1 MSIPRR
7 AFRAPRSLPAA
18 ARAARLGAAG
28 LVLLAAPAAL
38 RAQGG
43 GQEFT
48 RQGLY
53 VATFEPDAGA
63 NLKLGRQAAD
73 AVRDRIE
80 KLIEGKDSQ
89 VITLSDARRRIPDLT
104 FALDTVYPVGVVETI
119 VRQARG
125 DEFVVG
131 RVARRGG
138 TVQLTG
144 ELRLMRDRGTRQP
157 ISASGPRLEAAADQ
171 FARAVAAARAQLVP
185 QRRCANALMDNRA
198 EQAVQAARAG
208 IQAYARGTF
217 ARACLVSAMRVA
229 GAPAGDLLSES
240 RELLA
245 IDSLSRQGLESAA
258 RALDALRRRD
268 ESATMWT
275 RLIATDS
282 TSTATIAFG
291 VRGLLEGGNARRAEP
306 LILAAAA
313 ENRDAMELQRLRW
326 QVTFENRSWPRAVEA
341 GELLLARDSLADRD
355 STLYTRLATA
365 HRANGSVLRALE
377 LSARGVMKFPKDARL
392 YALYAE
398 IVRAE
403 SDSVVPRGLALF
415 PKSAELNTLAA
426 RVARASGRLADAA
439 EATRRAVEA
448 DSALP
453 QGLLT
458 LAQAEFD
465 LGRPDSALVA
475 LGRALARGEDSTLVA
490 QFALAKGNA
499 LLRAAGQTKARG
511 DYARAL
517 RFFHVADS
525 VRTSPQSKFLLG
537 TAALQVASAAIREAP
552 QEKDRALSC
561 ALAREGA
568 VTVAA
573 ARSGLEAGQ
582 ALAPDAAR
590 QYLEYVAQLEPFA
603 QKQLASSCEGVPPA
617 ATAGTT
623 SSTTTAPAAAP
634 PTR

>member
-1 MSIPRR
+1 M
-7 AFRAPRSLPAA
+7 
-18 ARAARLGAAG
+18 
-28 LVLLAAPAAL
+28 AAPAIA
-38 RAQGG
+38 RAQ

-73 AVRDRIE
+73 EVRERIE
-80 KLIEGKDSQ
+80 KLIQGKDAQ
-89 VITLSDARRRIPDLT
+89 VISKADALRRIPDLT
-104 FALDTVYPVGVVETI
+104 FPLDSVYPVPVIETL

-138 TVQLTG
+138 TFQLTG

-157 ISASGPRLEAAADQ
+157 ILASAPKLEAAADQ

-185 QRRCANALMDNRA
+185 QRRCANALMNSQA

-208 IQAYARGTF
+208 IQAYSRGAF
-217 ARACLVSAMRVA
+217 ARACLVSAMRIA
-229 GAPAGDLLSES
+229 GAAASDLLAES

-245 IDSLSRQGLESAA
+245 IDSTSRQGLEGAA
-258 RALDALRRRD
+258 RALDALKRRD
-268 ESATMWT
+268 EAAAMWT

-282 TSTATIAFG
+282 SSATLVAFG
-291 VRGLLEGGNARRAEP
+291 IRGLMEGGNAKRAEP
-306 LILAAAA
+306 LALAAAA
-313 ENRDAMELQRLRW
+313 EHKDVMELQRLRW
-326 QVTFENRSWPRAVEA
+326 QVTFENRSWARAVEA
-341 GELLLARDSLADRD
+341 GEALLATDSIAASD
-355 STLYTRLATA
+355 STLYLRLVTA
-365 HRANGSVLRALE
+365 HRANGNVLRALE
-377 LSARGVMKFPKDARL
+377 LATRGVTRFARDSRL

-403 SDSVVPRGLALF
+403 SDSVLPRGLALF

-426 RVARASGRLADAA
+426 RDARAKGRLADAA

-453 QGLLT
+453 QGLLS

-475 LGRALARGEDSTLVA
+475 LGRALARGEDSSLVA

-517 RFFHVADS
+517 RFFDVADG
-525 VRTSPQSKFLLG
+525 VRATPQSRFLRG
-537 TAALQVASAAIREAP
+537 TAALQVASAALREAP
-552 QEKDRALSC
+552 QEKDRALGC

-568 VTVAA
+568 ATVAT
-573 ARSGLEAGQ
+573 ARAGLEAGQ
-582 ALAPDAAR
+582 ELAPDAAK

-603 QKQLASSCEGVPPA
+603 QRQLATLCDGQAAPA
-617 ATAGTT
+617 TT
-623 SSTTTAPAAAP
+623 SATPS
-634 PTR
+634 R

>member
-1 MSIPRR
+1 MPRGHV
-7 AFRAPRSLPAA
+7 
-18 ARAARLGAAG
+18 GA
-28 LVLLAAPAAL
+28 
-38 RAQGG
+38 
-43 GQEFT
+43 QEFT

-63 NLKLGRQAAD
+63 TSKLGRQAAD
-73 AVRDRIE
+73 EVRDRIE
-80 KLIEGKDSQ
+80 KLIQGKDAQ
-89 VITLSDARRRIPDLT
+89 VITLTDARRRIPDLT
-104 FALDTVYPVGVVETI
+104 FPLDTTYPVGVIETL

-138 TVQLTG
+138 AYHLTG
-144 ELRLMRDRGTRQP
+144 EFRLMRDRGTRQP
-157 ISASGPRLEAAADQ
+157 ISASAPKLEAAADQ
-171 FARAVAAARAQLVP
+171 FARAVAGARAQLVP
-185 QRRCANALMDNRA
+185 QRRCANAMMDHKA
-198 EQAVQAARAG
+198 DQAVAAARAG
-208 IQAYARGTF
+208 IQAYNRGAF
-217 ARACLVSAMRVA
+217 ARACLVSAMRIA
-229 GAPAGDLLSES
+229 GAPAGDLLTES

-258 RALDALRRRD
+258 RAYDALKRRD
-268 ESATMWT
+268 EAAAMWT

-282 TSTATIAFG
+282 TNTAVIAFG
-291 VRGLLEGGNARRAEP
+291 IRGLLEGGNARRAEA
-306 LILAAAA
+306 LVLAAAA
-313 ENRDAMELQRLRW
+313 ENKEVLELQRLRW

-341 GELLLARDSLADRD
+341 GELLLERDSLAVTD

-365 HRANGSVLRALE
+365 HRANGNVLRAVE
-377 LSARGVMKFPKDARL
+377 LSARGVTRFPKDARL

-398 IVRAE
+398 LVRAE

-415 PKSAELNTLAA
+415 PKSAEINTLAA
-426 RVARASGRLADAA
+426 RDARAKGRLADAA

-453 QGLLT
+453 QGLIT

-475 LGRALARGEDSTLVA
+475 LGRALARGEDSAMVA

-499 LLRAAGQTKARG
+499 LLRAAGQTKTRG

-517 RFFHVADS
+517 RFFNVADS

-537 TAALQVASAAIREAP
+537 TAALQVASAALREAP
-552 QEKDRALSC
+552 QEKDKALSC

-568 VTVAA
+568 ATVAT
-573 ARSGLEAGQ
+573 ARTGLEAGQ
-582 ALAPDAAR
+582 ELAPDAAK

-603 QKQLASSCEGVPPA
+603 QKQLATSCEGVPPA
-617 ATAGTT
+617 ATTAATT
-623 SSTTTAPAAAP
+623 

>member
-1 MSIPRR
+1 VP
-7 AFRAPRSLPAA
+7 ALLPQASAA
-18 ARAARLGAAG
+18 
-28 LVLLAAPAAL
+28 
-38 RAQGG
+38 

-53 VATFEPDAGA
+53 VATFEPEAGA
-63 NLKLGRQAAD
+63 NLKLGREAAD
-73 AVRDRIE
+73 EVRDRLE
-80 KLIEGKDSQ
+80 KLVQGKDAA
-89 VITLSDARRRIPDLT
+89 VITPSEARRRIPDLT
-104 FALDTVYPVGVVETI
+104 FPLDTTYPVAVIETL

-125 DEFVVG
+125 DEFVIG

-138 TVQLTG
+138 TYQLTG

-157 ISASGPRLEAAADQ
+157 ITASAPKLDAAADQ

-185 QRRCANALMDNRA
+185 QRRCANAMMDNKA
-198 EQAVQAARAG
+198 DQAVAAARAG
-208 IQAYARGTF
+208 IQAYNRGTF
-217 ARACLVSAMRVA
+217 ARACLVSAMRIA
-229 GAPAGDLLSES
+229 GAPASDLLSES
-240 RELLA
+240 QALLA

-258 RALDALRRRD
+258 RAYDALKRRD
-268 ESATMWT
+268 EAAAMWT

-282 TSTATIAFG
+282 TNTTVIAFG
-291 VRGLLEGGNARRAEP
+291 IRGLLEGGNARRAEA
-306 LILAAAA
+306 LALAAAA
-313 ENRDAMELQRLRW
+313 EHKDVMDLQRLRW
-326 QVTFENRSWPRAVEA
+326 QVTFENRSWARAVEA
-341 GELLLARDSLADRD
+341 GELLLAKDSLAPAD
-355 STLYTRLATA
+355 STFYVRLATA
-365 HRANGSVLRALE
+365 HRSNGNALRALE
-377 LSARGVMKFPKDARL
+377 LAAHAVAKFPKDART

-398 IVRAE
+398 VVRAE
-403 SDSVVPRGLALF
+403 SDSVLPRGLALF

-426 RVARASGRLADAA
+426 REARSKGRLADAA
-439 EATRRAVEA
+439 EATRRALEA

-475 LGRALARGEDSTLVA
+475 LTRALARGEDSTLVA

-517 RFFHVADS
+517 RFFNVADS

-537 TAALQVASAAIREAP
+537 TAALQVASAALREAP
-552 QEKDRALSC
+552 QEKDKALSC

-568 VTVAA
+568 VTVVA

-582 ALAPDAAR
+582 QLAPDAAK

-603 QKQLASSCEGVPPA
+603 QKQLATSCEGMPPA
-617 ATAGTT
+617 
-623 SSTTTAPAAAP
+623 TTASGASAPAGSGSGGAASTPATTGASPAP
-634 PTR
+634 PRR

>member
-1 MSIPRR
+1 MLIPPRAAQAPRLALSSIPSPLVR
-7 AFRAPRSLPAA
+7 AALLAALAALAALVVAPSA
-18 ARAARLGAAG
+18 ARAQA
-28 LVLLAAPAAL
+28 
-38 RAQGG
+38 
-43 GQEFT
+43 QEFT

-63 NLKLGRQAAD
+63 SLKLGRQAAD
-73 AVRDRIE
+73 AVRDRVE
-80 KLIEGKDSQ
+80 KLIEGKDAM
-89 VITLSDARRRIPDLT
+89 VITHADARKRIPDLV
-104 FALDTVYPVGVVETI
+104 FPLDSVYPVQVIETM

-138 TVQLTG
+138 AYQLTG

-157 ISASGPRLEAAADQ
+157 IQASGPKLEAAADQ

-185 QRRCANALMDNRA
+185 QRRCANALMNNQA

-208 IQAYARGTF
+208 VQAYGRGTF
-217 ARACLVSAMRVA
+217 ARACLVSAMRSA
-229 GAPAGDLLSES
+229 GAAAGDLLAES

-245 IDSLSRQGLESAA
+245 IDSTSRQGLEGAA
-258 RALDALRRRD
+258 RALDALKRRD
-268 ESATMWT
+268 EAATMWT

-282 TSTATIAFG
+282 SSATLVAFAI
-291 VRGLLEGGNARRAEP
+291 RGLMEGGNAKRAEP
-306 LILAAAA
+306 IVLAAAA
-313 ENRDAMELQRLRW
+313 EHKDVMELQRLRW
-326 QVTFENRSWPRAVEA
+326 QVTFENRSWARAVEA
-341 GELLLARDSLADRD
+341 GEALLATDSVATSD
-355 STLYTRLATA
+355 STLYLRLVTA
-365 HRANGSVLRALE
+365 HRAHGNVLRALE
-377 LSARGVMKFPKDARL
+377 LASRGVARFARDPRL

-403 SDSVVPRGLALF
+403 GDSAIPRGLALF

-426 RVARASGRLADAA
+426 RDARAKGRLADAA

-453 QGLLT
+453 QGLLS

-475 LGRALARGEDSTLVA
+475 LGRALGRGEDSSLVA

-517 RFFHVADS
+517 RFFAVADS
-525 VRTSPQSKFLLG
+525 VRATPQSRFLRG
-537 TAALQVASAAIREAP
+537 TAALQVASAALREAP
-552 QEKDRALSC
+552 QEKDRALGC

-568 VTVAA
+568 ATVAT
-573 ARSGLEAGQ
+573 ARAGLEAGQ
-582 ALAPDAAR
+582 ELAPDAAK

-603 QKQLASSCEGVPPA
+603 QRQLATLCDGQSPP
-617 ATAGTT
+617 ATAGAT
-623 SSTTTAPAAAP
+623 PV
-634 PTR
+634 R

>member
-1 MSIPRR
+1 MPRGHV
-7 AFRAPRSLPAA
+7 
-18 ARAARLGAAG
+18 GA
-28 LVLLAAPAAL
+28 
-38 RAQGG
+38 
-43 GQEFT
+43 QEFT

-63 NLKLGRQAAD
+63 SSKLGRQAAEE
-73 AVRDRIE
+73 VRDRIE
-80 KLIEGKDSQ
+80 KLIQGKDAQ
-89 VITLSDARRRIPDLT
+89 VITLTDARRRIPDLT
-104 FALDTVYPVGVVETI
+104 FPLDTTYPVGVIETL

-138 TVQLTG
+138 AYHLTG
-144 ELRLMRDRGTRQP
+144 EFRLMRDRGTRQP
-157 ISASGPRLEAAADQ
+157 ISASAPKLEAAADQ
-171 FARAVAAARAQLVP
+171 FARAVAGARAQLVP
-185 QRRCANALMDNRA
+185 QRRCANAMMDHKA
-198 EQAVQAARAG
+198 DQAVAAARAG
-208 IQAYARGTF
+208 IQAYNRGAF
-217 ARACLVSAMRVA
+217 ARACLVSAMRIA
-229 GAPAGDLLSES
+229 GAPAGDLLTES

-245 IDSLSRQGLESAA
+245 LDSLSRQGLESAA
-258 RALDALRRRD
+258 RAYDALKRRD
-268 ESATMWT
+268 EAAAMWT

-282 TSTATIAFG
+282 TNTAVIAFG
-291 VRGLLEGGNARRAEP
+291 IRGLLEGGNARRAEA
-306 LILAAAA
+306 LVLAAAA
-313 ENRDAMELQRLRW
+313 ENKEVLELQRLRW

-341 GELLLARDSLADRD
+341 GELLLERDSLAVTD

-365 HRANGSVLRALE
+365 HRANGNVLRAVE
-377 LSARGVMKFPKDARL
+377 LSARGVTRFPKDARL

-398 IVRAE
+398 LVRAE

-415 PKSAELNTLAA
+415 PKSAEINTLAA
-426 RVARASGRLADAA
+426 RDARAKGRLADAA

-453 QGLLT
+453 QGLIT

-475 LGRALARGEDSTLVA
+475 LGRALARGEDSAMVA

-499 LLRAAGQTKARG
+499 LLRAAGQTKTRG

-517 RFFHVADS
+517 RFFNVADS

-537 TAALQVASAAIREAP
+537 TAALQVASAALREAP
-552 QEKDRALSC
+552 QEKDKALSC

-568 VTVAA
+568 ATVAT
-573 ARSGLEAGQ
+573 ARTGLEAGQ
-582 ALAPDAAR
+582 ELAPDAAK

-603 QKQLASSCEGVPPA
+603 QKQL
-617 ATAGTT
+617 
-623 SSTTTAPAAAP
+623 
-634 PTR
+634 